1 MLLLLVQEVLYIAI
15 YIVFAYIWLQTS
27 LLGHIILGK
36 GGSVWMR
43 EECVSEK
50 NIVNYGESEFSVT
63 LTKLNSE

>member
-1 MLLLLVQEVLYIAI
+1 
-15 YIVFAYIWLQTS
+15 
-27 LLGHIILGK
+27 
-36 GGSVWMR
+36 MR